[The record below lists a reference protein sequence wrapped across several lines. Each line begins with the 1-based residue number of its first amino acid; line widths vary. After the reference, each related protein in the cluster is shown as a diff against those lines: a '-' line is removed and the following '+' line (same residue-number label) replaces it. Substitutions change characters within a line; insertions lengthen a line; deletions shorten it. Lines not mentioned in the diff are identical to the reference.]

1 MNIHLNDKQLYQMIL
16 GNHIRLKR
24 KERGLTQE
32 ILAGDIE
39 INAKHLG
46 KIEQGS
52 REPRALLLGKIE
64 YALDLDKK
72 AIFEEYMEAVRRRDG
87 ES

>member
-1 MNIHLNDKQLYQMIL
+1 MKIQLNDKQLYQMIL

-24 KERGLTQE
+24 KERDLTQE
-32 ILAGDIE
+32 ELAAEIE

-64 YALDLDKK
+64 YALALDKK
-72 AIFEEYMEAVRRRDG
+72 AIFEEYLEAIRKRDG
-87 ES
+87 GS